1 MWKLRNMHDGQFA
14 VFGKS
19 DNPGTIKRVYKLKEV
34 DNIDRESPNEAKYRM
49 KGTPSSCAKGSLS
62 ADSSGF
68 SGSEVLNDSGEPIIE
83 RFLNNEDKL
92 IKDNYNIRLIIFI
105 LLILGYILYSC

>member
-1 MWKLRNMHDGQFA
+1 MWKLRNIHKGQFA

-19 DNPGTIKRVYKLKEV
+19 DTSRNIKRVYKLKEI

-49 KGTPSSCAKGSLS
+49 KGTSSSCTNGSLS

-68 SGSEVLNDSGEPIIE
+68 SGSEVLNDNGEPIIE